1 LVIAWFL
8 QDAEADKQ
16 RVVYSMAAS
25 TSSTSLE
32 QFSSTSSRQL
42 SLKSGSDQWV
52 MVSRVVDGDTL
63 EVMIDDEK
71 QKIRLIG
78 VNTPETVDPRRPVQ
92 CFGKK
97 ASAFTEKLLSDRL
110 VRLEADSSQ
119 ADVDKYGRLLR
130 YVYLSDGRLLNQE
143 LIVSGYGREYTYK
156 KPYKYQM
163 EFRESEAK
171 AKQDKLGLWAD
182 GACDIK

>member
-1 LVIAWFL
+1 MKFTVRKLNKLVYLVVALVIAWFL

-71 QKIRLIG
+71 QKVAKRFSAIMQKKFKTSTGEIDWPKLVQFNSGNYTPLIC
-78 VNTPETVDPRRPVQ
+78 N
-92 CFGKK
+92 
-97 ASAFTEKLLSDRL
+97 L
-110 VRLEADSSQ
+110 
-119 ADVDKYGRLLR
+119 
-130 YVYLSDGRLLNQE
+130 
-143 LIVSGYGREYTYK
+143 
-156 KPYKYQM
+156 
-163 EFRESEAK
+163 
-171 AKQDKLGLWAD
+171 
-182 GACDIK
+182 